1 MAEMYLS
8 DKLMQQLEN
17 ASETSSVDEQ
27 DDIDEHVLQSEAD
40 DRVLIE
46 TNESI
51 NEVNLKRM
59 DSQRER
65 FLRSNTLGRESHDTD
80 DEKDIGMRKF
90 IWTVGGC
97 TTGSIF
103 LYVVAI
109 AWCKQQRL
117 LE

>member
-1 MAEMYLS
+1 MEDTEDYINIMLDDKQNHLLRMGVMLS
-8 DKLMQQLEN
+8 TAGLIIN
-17 ASETSSVDEQ
+17 AFVVVVGAFGMNINIDLFK
-27 DDIDEHVLQSEAD
+27 DDTYA
-40 DRVLIE
+40 
-46 TNESI
+46 
-51 NEVNLKRM
+51 
-59 DSQRER
+59 
-65 FLRSNTLGRESHDTD
+65 
-80 DEKDIGMRKF
+80 EKDIGMRKF